1 MTTHQT
7 HIDAIRAA
15 EEEAARIVADAQKAE
30 QMSIE
35 DARKEAHAAV
45 ETYVQS
51 VAQAQEKR
59 LVSQEQQLA
68 DAAAKIRTQAEE
80 EAAALTE
87 RARAHS
93 DAAAAEIVATLV

>member
-15 EEEAARIVADAQKAE
+15 EEEAARIVADAQKAA

-35 DARKEAHAAV
+35 DARAEAHAAV
-45 ETYVQS
+45 ETYAQS